1 MMTSV
6 EKLRLSLGTAIR
18 MGLTEGR
25 LDVPPTTA
33 FFMTY
38 HEGRCS
44 ADCAF
49 CPQAQSSTS
58 KVDRLSRI
66 AWPDFM
72 LSEVIGHSD
81 SLGLFQRVCLQ
92 CLNYPGVDNDATEII
107 RKVRKVYD
115 EPMSVCI
122 HPIPKSAMMRLR
134 AAGTTDIGIALDACT
149 AGLFDQ
155 IKGRGRRSG
164 YTWETHLRSL
174 RTALDI
180 FGQGHVTTHLIVGLG
195 ESEEEAARMIL
206 KLYSMSIRVGLFAF
220 TSIEGTSLEHEGPP
234 SLSSYRRLQVVR
246 HFASTGDIT
255 QEDLVVS
262 PNGKVTLDIL
272 KPQLKEA
279 LSLGVPFMTSGCP
292 GCNRPYYNER
302 PRGAMYNYP
311 RPLNDEEIQE
321 AIQETELF

>member
-6 EKLRLSLGTAIR
+6 EELRLSLGTAIR
-18 MGLTEGR
+18 MGLSEGR
-25 LDVPPTTA
+25 LDVAPTTA

-38 HEGRCS
+38 HEGKCS
-44 ADCAF
+44 ANCAF

-58 KVDRLSRI
+58 KIDRLSRI
-66 AWPDFM
+66 AWPEFM
-72 LSEVIGHSD
+72 LSEVIDHPD

-92 CLNYPGVDNDATEII
+92 CLNYPDVDKDATEII
-107 RKVRKVYD
+107 RQVRQVYD
-115 EPMSVCI
+115 EPISVCI
-122 HPIPKSAMMRLR
+122 HPIPKSAMTRLR
-134 AAGTTDIGIALDACT
+134 TAGATDIGIALDACT
-149 AGLFDQ
+149 AGLFDE
-155 IKGRGRRSG
+155 IKGHERKSG
-164 YTWETHLRSL
+164 YSWTTHLHSL

-180 FGQGHVTTHLIVGLG
+180 FGQGHVTTHLIIGLG
-195 ESEEEAARMIL
+195 ESEEDAARMIL
-206 KLYSMSIRVGLFAF
+206 ELYSMNIRVGLFAF
-220 TSIEGTSLEHEGPP
+220 TSIEGTSLEHERPP

-246 HFASTGDIT
+246 HLASTGNIT

-262 PNGKVTLDIL
+262 SNGRLTLDIP

-292 GCNRPYYNER
+292 GCNRPYYNES